1 MFLNMEL
8 DSQGSLDW
16 YGVRLVFRVLSSSDP
31 LYEERI
37 TIWRAT
43 SLDHAVSFAEVEAAD
58 YADPDT
64 GLFEY
69 VGLAQAFEMLI
80 PNESPQS
87 GDEVF
92 SLMRGSELDA
102 DDYLNRFFD
111 TGTEHQRTWEESSV
125 QEKPASE

>member
-1 MFLNMEL
+1 VFLNMEL
-8 DSQGSLDW
+8 DSQGNLDW
-16 YGVRLVFRVLSSSDP
+16 YGVRLVFRVLNSADP

-37 TIWRAT
+37 TIWRAA
-43 SLDHAVSFAEVEAAD
+43 SFDHAISLAEVEAAD
-58 YADPDT
+58 YAAPDL

-69 VGLAQAFEMLI
+69 VGLAQAFKTFI

-102 DDYLNRFFD
+102 GEYLNRFFD
-111 TGTEHQRTWEESSV
+111 TGTER
-125 QEKPASE
+125 PARLGGNIRAGETRQ